1 MNRSRIEWCDHTWN
15 PISGCRHGCTYCY
28 ARRMAARFSG
38 DIRLNLMAKG
48 DYSIVPA
55 ADGGDGLYV
64 LDALM
69 MNETGNPLAYPFGF
83 APTLH
88 RYRMD
93 TPGKLKKGNN
103 IFVGSMSDIFGAYI
117 PDEWI
122 KEVFASCR
130 QYPIHNYLCLTKN
143 PGRYVELYLKCL
155 LPEYEN
161 MWYGVT
167 VTNYLQAHDAEET
180 IRDMPSNAHV
190 FLSIEPLWDNIYGA
204 LETVI
209 GNFTDWV
216 IIGAET
222 GHRKGK
228 VTPEKI
234 WVENIVETCDEA
246 GVPVFMKD
254 SLIPVVG
261 EGGMRRDFPEQ
272 LKNQKISPK
281 MRKKIYGICAECNAY
296 MKKSDMITL
305 LARSMRGEQPKQ
317 FGFMCKDCF
326 MGFCKKLGL
335 DIPELSGLECS
346 IIVGEG
352 EGNG

>member
-1 MNRSRIEWCDHTWN
+1 MLSSPPRS
-15 PISGCRHGCTYCY
+15 
-28 ARRMAARFSG
+28 
-38 DIRLNLMAKG
+38 
-48 DYSIVPA
+48 
-55 ADGGDGLYV
+55 DGG
-64 LDALM
+64 
-69 MNETGNPLAYPFGF
+69 
-83 APTLH
+83 
-88 RYRMD
+88 R
-93 TPGKLKKGNN
+93 
-103 IFVGSMSDIFGAYI
+103 
-117 PDEWI
+117 
-122 KEVFASCR
+122 C
-130 QYPIHNYLCLTKN
+130 Q
-143 PGRYVELYLKCL
+143 
-155 LPEYEN
+155 
-161 MWYGVT
+161 
-167 VTNYLQAHDAEET
+167 T